1 MSDKVSTFRSKF
13 YATIIVPS
21 KEASHR
27 AAVSFSAMGLLLDE
41 N

>member
-1 MSDKVSTFRSKF
+1 
-13 YATIIVPS
+13 VPS

-27 AAVSFSAMGLLLDE
+27 AAVSISTMGLLLGE